1 MQQCASLP
9 TAEGNQGEGYA
20 AFFAGCSSNVWR
32 SAKVSDSVS
41 WLGAESAKKPLPAAQ
56 SLPNRM
62 PAGMEMM
69 NQVIRIS
76 DSFIATFLLLSRQG
90 NRLKLNASVWQR
102 CNQYAE
108 GGSLDGQYGVL
119 E

>member
-1 MQQCASLP
+1 
-9 TAEGNQGEGYA
+9 
-20 AFFAGCSSNVWR
+20 
-32 SAKVSDSVS
+32 
-41 WLGAESAKKPLPAAQ
+41 
-56 SLPNRM
+56 M

-108 GGSLDGQYGVL
+108 RKVAWMAPM